1 MSKPP
6 IYIAEDGGE
15 SIRASAGERERAR
28 NPLELMTLF
37 NVDDGRSK
45 WIEPSI

>member
-15 SIRASAGERERAR
+15 SIRASAGERESEKSAR
-28 NPLELMTLF
+28 I
-37 NVDDGRSK
+37 DDV
-45 WIEPSI
+45 I